1 MKIELPHVGESVTE
15 AIIGQWLK
23 QVGDIVQKYDPLVE
37 VVTDKV
43 AMEVPSPATGILSS
57 ILVQEGDTVPMGTVI
72 AEMAVEGGEQVEVTN
87 PTPEISAA
95 APAVIDRTGVLLKDV
110 APVGP
115 TGSGGPMP
123 VSGGE
128 VRSYSPAVLRLAQV
142 HDVDLS
148 VITGTGIGGRVT
160 RKDVQLHI
168 DGRDQY
174 TAPQASPLVT
184 DDEERIPL
192 APVRRM
198 IAENM
203 ARSASTIP
211 EAWMLVEVDVSDLT
225 KLREEQM
232 AGFQQREG
240 AKLTLLP
247 FVIKAVAE
255 SLAENRMVNATW
267 GGDSIVL
274 KRKINIGVAIA
285 APQGLVVP
293 VIHYA
298 DTMDVT
304 ALARAVSDLAKRAHD
319 GKLRVEDVQGGTFT
333 INNTGALGSVAGKA
347 IINHPQVAI
356 LNTEAAVKRPV
367 VIDDAVA
374 IRSIMNL
381 CITFDHRVLD
391 GAEAGAFVAGVKQR
405 LEGARDWGLGR

>member
-1 MKIELPHVGESVTE
+1 
-15 AIIGQWLK
+15 
-23 QVGDIVQKYDPLVE
+23 
-37 VVTDKV
+37 
-43 AMEVPSPATGILSS
+43 
-57 ILVQEGDTVPMGTVI
+57 
-72 AEMAVEGGEQVEVTN
+72 
-87 PTPEISAA
+87 
-95 APAVIDRTGVLLKDV
+95 
-110 APVGP
+110 
-115 TGSGGPMP
+115 
-123 VSGGE
+123 
-128 VRSYSPAVLRLAQV
+128 
-142 HDVDLS
+142 
-148 VITGTGIGGRVT
+148 
-160 RKDVQLHI
+160 
-168 DGRDQY
+168 
-174 TAPQASPLVT
+174 
-184 DDEERIPL
+184 
-192 APVRRM
+192 M

-211 EAWMLVEVDVSDLT
+211 EAWMLVEVDVSCLM

-232 AGFQQREG
+232 AEFQQREG

-293 VIHYA
+293 VIHDA

-304 ALARAVSDLAKRAHD
+304 ALARAVGDLVTRAHD

-367 VIDDAVA
+367 VIDDAVV

-391 GAEAGAFVAGVKQR
+391 GAEASAFVAGVKQR
-405 LEGARDWGLGR
+405 LEAARDWGRGGS